1 MLLGFYGDDF
11 TGSTDALE
19 WLSRAGVRTMLFL
32 KPPTKEQIASF
43 EGLQAFGVAGRS
55 RSLPT
60 EQMQDELAPVFR
72 SMASLQPRY
81 VHYKVCSTFDSSA
94 RVGSIGKAIE
104 VGLQVFQN
112 EYVPLLVGTPELGR
126 YCLFG
131 NLFARDGIGSL
142 GAIYRVDRHPVMSRH
157 PITPALDGDLRD
169 HLARQTQLSVGLL
182 DVLALDRER
191 SELRAHLDQLI
202 GAGNKILLFD
212 TLTRRHLEVI
222 GGLLSDRLGQIES
235 QFIVGSSA
243 VELALCSAFLASD
256 SKSLPTFPALH
267 SVHPLLVISGSC
279 SSVTERQIERAVREG
294 FEEVPLDTIA
304 LLDGSQDSMHQ
315 TIERALNALQ
325 RGRHCIVHT
334 ARGPDDPRVLHWSER
349 RAKESTSILGQA
361 MADIVGSVLSSLP
374 LQRIGFAGGDTSSH
388 AVGLLGIE
396 ALQMLSPFV
405 AGAPICQVHSRDPR
419 LAGLQLNLKGGQVG
433 SADYFI
439 RLANGSETLS
449 ERG

>member
-19 WLSRAGVRTMLFL
+19 WLARSGIRTMLFL
-32 KPPTKEQIASF
+32 NPPTREQIASF

-60 EQMQDELAPVFR
+60 EQMQDELAPVFQ
-72 SMASLQPRY
+72 SMASLHPRY
-81 VHYKVCSTFDSSA
+81 VHYKVCSTFDSSP

-104 VGLQVFQN
+104 VGLQVFRN
-112 EYVPLLVGTPELGR
+112 EYVPLLVGTPALGR

-131 NLFARDGIGSL
+131 NLFARDGIGSS

-169 HLARQTQLSVGLL
+169 HLARQTQLPVGLF
-182 DVLALDRER
+182 DVLALDSER
-191 SELRAHLDQLI
+191 DKHQVHLDRLI
-202 GAGNKILLFD
+202 RAGNKILLFD
-212 TLTRRHLEVI
+212 TLTRGHVEAI
-222 GGLLSDRLGQIES
+222 GELLCARLNQVDS

-243 VELALCSAFLASD
+243 VELALSSAYLASN
-256 SKSLPTFPALH
+256 SELLPTFPSLH

-279 SSVTERQIERAVREG
+279 SSVTERQIEQAVREG

-304 LLDGSQDSMHQ
+304 LLDGSQDAVHR
-315 TIERALNALQ
+315 TTERAVKALQ
-325 RGRHCIVHT
+325 RGSHCIVHT
-334 ARGPDDPRVLHWSER
+334 ARGSNDPRVLHWSKR
-349 RAKESTSILGQA
+349 PAKESTSILGQA

-396 ALQMLSPFV
+396 ALHMLCPFV

-419 LAGLQLNLKGGQVG
+419 LEGLQLNLKGGQVG

-439 RLANGSETLS
+439 RLAQGSETLS
-449 ERG
+449 ERE